1 MEGKFMKRFVLL
13 GTLVAFSFLSG
24 PAILPQS
31 TASASD
37 EVKLTLDGTPL
48 QFDVQPRLLNGSLY
62 VPLRNLTTALGANVA
77 WEAGTST
84 ATVTKGSVVLTFT
97 VGRDVAFRNG
107 AEIQMAAAPVMEQGQ
122 MLVPLRLISES
133 LDFHVYWDG
142 ANKTV
147 DILNAADSLP
157 TVGSLDKLKTL
168 LKEAQP
174 AIGTEVKR
182 EAVTSVIT
190 QDSVKMKSEASA
202 AVPKNP
208 VSSGAP
214 AMSGAAQG
222 SADYS
227 RTNVQVEGVDEAD
240 VIKTDGKYI
249 YQVNRDRI
257 VIADVY
263 PADSMKVVSTLQF
276 ENREFFP
283 RELYVDDK
291 FMIVIGTGGTG
302 YMYPADAKAEASVPA
317 AGTRVKIGIFPPAGR
332 SMTKAIVYDISDKTN
347 LRKVREIELEGGYVT
362 SRKVGSSLYLVAN
375 KNIDVFRIMSAD
387 SSLNGEPATDA
398 PAYRDSLA
406 GDSLIQIGYE
416 DVRYFP
422 QSVEPNYLIV
432 AGLNLDKLDQKINV
446 QSYLGAGQNVYASP
460 SNLYVILPKYE
471 PVKAK
476 ENSGNAGGVP
486 EDAPIVA
493 MDSSSTI
500 YKFRLDEGNVR
511 YAAKGSVPGRVL
523 NQFSMDEQ
531 DGYFRIA
538 TTSGEEWRNDEHTS
552 KNNLYVLNE
561 KLEQT
566 GKIEGIAPGEKIY
579 SVRFMGTRAYMVTFR
594 TVDPLFVIDLKD
606 PSSPKILGQLKI
618 PGYSDYLHPYDEN
631 HIIGFG
637 KDAVEVGAY
646 DSSDRNASSAMA
658 YYQGMKIAL
667 FDVTDVANPVEMFKE
682 NIGDRGTDS
691 ELLRNHKALLFSK
704 EKGLLAFPVTVAE
717 IKNKPANPSPKEI
730 MQYGDFTFQGAYV
743 YHLDLNEGFK
753 LRGKITHLTND
764 DLVKS
769 GNVWYGGDRSIERIL
784 YIGDNLYTASKE
796 MLKANDLNTLQEL
809 KAIQLK

>member
-1 MEGKFMKRFVLL
+1 
-13 GTLVAFSFLSG
+13 
-24 PAILPQS
+24 
-31 TASASD
+31 
-37 EVKLTLDGTPL
+37 
-48 QFDVQPRLLNGSLY
+48 
-62 VPLRNLTTALGANVA
+62 
-77 WEAGTST
+77 
-84 ATVTKGSVVLTFT
+84 
-97 VGRDVAFRNG
+97 
-107 AEIQMAAAPVMEQGQ
+107 
-122 MLVPLRLISES
+122 
-133 LDFHVYWDG
+133 
-142 ANKTV
+142 
-147 DILNAADSLP
+147 
-157 TVGSLDKLKTL
+157 
-168 LKEAQP
+168 
-174 AIGTEVKR
+174 
-182 EAVTSVIT
+182 
-190 QDSVKMKSEASA
+190 
-202 AVPKNP
+202 
-208 VSSGAP
+208 
-214 AMSGAAQG
+214 
-222 SADYS
+222 
-227 RTNVQVEGVDEAD
+227 
-240 VIKTDGKYI
+240 
-249 YQVNRDRI
+249 
-257 VIADVY
+257 
-263 PADSMKVVSTLQF
+263 
-276 ENREFFP
+276 
-283 RELYVDDK
+283 
-291 FMIVIGTGGTG
+291 
-302 YMYPADAKAEASVPA
+302 
-317 AGTRVKIGIFPPAGR
+317 
-332 SMTKAIVYDISDKTN
+332 
-347 LRKVREIELEGGYVT
+347 
-362 SRKVGSSLYLVAN
+362 
-375 KNIDVFRIMSAD
+375 MSAD